1 MIPNPPTSE
10 DFAKAK
16 RLVDEKNRAW
26 DERFLALA
34 EHIAGWSKDP
44 STKVGAVI
52 TRPDRTISS
61 VGYNGLPR
69 YVNDGE
75 ERLTCRETKY
85 EMIVHA
91 EANAIL
97 HANERPVGYTIYT
110 WPFQPCSRCAGLI
123 IQAGLKRVV
132 APAYEG
138 DRWTE
143 NFTLAAQMLAE
154 AHVRLDLIRAT
165 KRTSSGFVCEPTAD
179 KCDCKP
185 LIGNSFLYFT

>member
-1 MIPNPPTSE
+1 MTQPTAE

-16 RLVDEKNRAW
+16 KLVDEKNAKW

-34 EHIAGWSKDP
+34 EHIAQWSHDP

-61 VGYNGLPR
+61 VGYNGLPKR
-69 YVNDGE
+69 VHDTE
-75 ERLTCRETKY
+75 DRLSHRETKY
-85 EMIVHA
+85 EMTVHA

-97 HANERPVGYTIYT
+97 HATERPVGYTIYT

-123 IQAGLKRVV
+123 IQSGLKRVV
-132 APAYEG
+132 APLYEG

-143 NFTLAAQMLAE
+143 SFALASQMFAE
-154 AHVRLDLIRAT
+154 AFVRLDLIRAT
-165 KRTSSGFVCEPTAD
+165 KRASSTFVCEPTPDA
-179 KCDCKP
+179 CTCKP
-185 LIGNSFLYFT
+185 LRGNAFLFNGM